1 MTSSPQMNKLTSK
14 TRKAFL
20 VAGLLSSAALS
31 SIVFSAPAK
40 ADCDPAPGGVTG
52 TLGQILD
59 AYGDPPI
66 GPRNPITC
74 GDKKYT
80 FSPGFFTGFSPNDI
94 WTIGVD
100 VNQKHTLALQSS
112 TGGWGPGTYTLNY
125 DVMVTN
131 LPTNTQR
138 MYGYSAD
145 LQAPGGGSASYTM
158 TGSGSVPSG
167 PPCSAQ
173 AILGSPSVKCRYNPV
188 VTMDSFT
195 TTLVV
200 NAGSSVTGITAL
212 VDQDPG
218 VTVPG
223 PLPLLGAGAAFGF
236 SRRIRNRIK
245 VAA

>member
-20 VAGLLSSAALS
+20 VAGLLSGAALS

-40 ADCDPAPGGVTG
+40 AACDPAPGGITG
-52 TLGQILD
+52 TLGQIL
-59 AYGDPPI
+59 GVPLS
-66 GPRNPITC
+66 PITC

-80 FSPGFFTGFSPNDI
+80 FSPGFFTGFSPNDT

-100 VNQKHTLALQSS
+100 LFQKHTLALQSS

-131 LPTNTQR
+131 LPANPNR

-158 TGSGSVPSG
+158 TGSGNVPSG

-200 NAGSSVTGITAL
+200 NAGTSVTGITAL
-212 VDQDPG
+212 VDQSQPD
-218 VTVPG
+218 TVPG